1 MPTLA
6 EQFPE
11 LAMEWDYERNGDLTP
26 ENVSYGSNKKV
37 WWICPKCG
45 QSYQK
50 KIGNRTAPSKRG
62 ENQKSVQFA

>member
-6 EQFPE
+6 ERFPE
-11 LAMEWDYERNGDLTP
+11 LAMEWDYEKNGVLTP

-50 KIGNRTAPSKRG
+50 
-62 ENQKSVQFA
+62 